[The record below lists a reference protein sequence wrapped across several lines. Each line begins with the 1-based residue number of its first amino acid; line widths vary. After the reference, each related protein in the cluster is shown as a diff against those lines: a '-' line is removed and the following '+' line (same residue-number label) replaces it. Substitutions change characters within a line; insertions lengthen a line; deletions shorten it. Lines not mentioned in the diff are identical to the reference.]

1 LPWCDEC
8 AKFWNPSS
16 MNRAGTCPA
25 CGRMIATPPPAT
37 DVDGVPADD
46 VEGAPRTPWH
56 FTLLLIALVIY
67 LGYRAFQ
74 GIEWLIAH
82 L

>member
-1 LPWCDEC
+1 MTEGG
-8 AKFWNPSS
+8 A
-16 MNRAGTCPA
+16 CPT
-25 CGRMIATPPPAT
+25 CGRTIATPPMTT
-37 DVDGVPADD
+37 DVDGVAADD
-46 VEGAPRTPWH
+46 VDAAPRTPWH
-56 FTLLLIALVIY
+56 FTLLLVALVIY